1 MELTRSEIK
10 IMKIFWNAKRPLTRR
25 DIVELNTDPTWEMAA
40 LYSVI
45 NSLLSKG
52 AIVESGISRN
62 GRSLSREF
70 EMKFALQDYITELLS
85 PVDGFIDYPKLLHLL
100 IKKTDD
106 QSVGL

>member
-10 IMKIFWNAKRPLTRR
+10 IMKIFWNAKRPLTRN

-62 GRSLSREF
+62 GRSLSRQF
-70 EMKFALQDYITELLS
+70 KMKYALQDYITELLL
-85 PVDGFIDYPKLLHLL
+85 PVDEFIDYSKLLGLL
-100 IKKTDD
+100 IKKTND